1 MKIQEFMLTQMTNQL
16 LTLVKQELTLD
27 QIPDIELLG
36 NEEAT
41 GGGTSFGQFMND
53 RIEVV
58 TANRH
63 PVDVMRTLAH
73 ELVHWKQRVSG
84 MELNGEDGSETE
96 NQANAVAGQ
105 ILRKFGRLYPEYYMN
120 LISD

>member
-1 MKIQEFMLTQMTNQL
+1 MTNQL